1 LPKPGALVCTASTGH
16 GAGEGRRERK
26 AMIESLILP
35 TRILI
40 VVLAIVT
47 AGPKKK

>member
-1 LPKPGALVCTASTGH
+1 
-16 GAGEGRRERK
+16 
-26 AMIESLILP
+26 MIESLILP